1 MSKLAELTS
10 QTLNA
15 MTDQSNTI
23 LSKLL
28 MYVGVSGSSA
38 GIVTGVVQ
46 NTQDNALA
54 VLTTASVWT
63 DHVGIICGIGG
74 FSCLAIKTATDVYFS
89 RKKDRREQEVHD
101 KKLKDNN

>member
-46 NTQDNALA
+46 NTQDSAA
-54 VLTTASVWT
+54 VVASTAGGWT

-74 FSCLAIKTATDVYFS
+74 FTCLAIKTATDVYFT
-89 RKKDRREQEVHD
+89 RKKDRREQELHEI
-101 KKLKDNN
+101 KLKGDK